1 MTRGKRL
8 FLLLLALLVLA
19 GAVFA
24 LWYPRPRTAEQLLPG
39 FQWSKITQSEVDYT
53 YDEPRNGIPGS
64 LSVRELSGQ
73 TPAFAAGQAEF
84 DALLTLL
91 QELRFS
97 PKLSALLPF
106 RRSGSVRVE
115 GGDQSTDIL
124 CHLTTEQPVVLSLFI
139 GPRELSVRYGA
150 DSYSCSLKEQEETL
164 AALADFFLTHSTS
177 SGAA

>member
-1 MTRGKRL
+1 MYKR
-8 FLLLLALLVLA
+8 
-19 GAVFA
+19 
-24 LWYPRPRTAEQLLPG
+24 Q
-39 FQWSKITQSEVDYT
+39 
-53 YDEPRNGIPGS
+53 
-64 LSVRELSGQ
+64 
-73 TPAFAAGQAEF
+73 GQAEF

-106 RRSGSVRVE
+106 RRSGSIRVK

-164 AALADFFLTHSTS
+164 AALADFFLTHSVP